1 MSYSPTSQPNVTKPD
16 WLSRIENMKVNRKD
30 MNKLIMNYLVSEG
43 FKEAAE
49 KFEQEAGISSPLKL
63 NTLGNRIKVIESV
76 QSGKMQEAI
85 TLINQL
91 YPGLLDDD
99 RDLYF
104 HLQQLHLIELIKEGN
119 IEEALVFAQA
129 KLSEVGEGNP
139 TILTELERTLAL
151 LAFEEP
157 QKSPFA
163 DLLQTTHRQKVS
175 SELNAAILRFHNQ
188 PTITPKLYNLMK
200 LIMWAQD
207 ELDRKK
213 VKFPHMTDFGSATLE
228 PPK

>member
-1 MSYSPTSQPNVTKPD
+1 MLN
-16 WLSRIENMKVNRKD
+16 I
-30 MNKLIMNYLVSEG
+30 IEG

-104 HLQQLHLIELIKEGN
+104 HLQVNFFSYFIQIPIIGFKIHLDCTYIFNE
-119 IEEALVFAQA
+119 
-129 KLSEVGEGNP
+129 
-139 TILTELERTLAL
+139 
-151 LAFEEP
+151 
-157 QKSPFA
+157 
-163 DLLQTTHRQKVS
+163 
-175 SELNAAILRFHNQ
+175 
-188 PTITPKLYNLMK
+188 
-200 LIMWAQD
+200 
-207 ELDRKK
+207 
-213 VKFPHMTDFGSATLE
+213 
-228 PPK
+228 